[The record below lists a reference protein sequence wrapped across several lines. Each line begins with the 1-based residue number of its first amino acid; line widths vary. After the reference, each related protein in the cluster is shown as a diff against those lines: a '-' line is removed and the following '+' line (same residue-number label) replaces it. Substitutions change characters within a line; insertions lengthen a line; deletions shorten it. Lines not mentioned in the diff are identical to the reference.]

1 MKSIEE
7 LKKELARIQAE
18 INDLETGLTPETAA
32 VKMRKI
38 SSHAFAGSAH
48 SEADEL
54 LLRIIRQHGYN
65 EAASVFENM
74 ARYED

>member
-18 INDLETGLTPETAA
+18 INDLETPLTPETAA

-38 SSHAFAGSAH
+38 SSQVYADHARC
-48 SEADEL
+48 EAEEL